1 MNEIKLAAEK
11 INEADA
17 LLIGASNGLSIS
29 EGLHIF
35 ADDGAFEKLFG
46 DFRRKYGLRCIL
58 HGMAA
63 RWPSEEEKWAFWSR
77 LIFHYCAGYRGSG
90 VMSDLKAVVGDK
102 DYFIITSNG
111 ECHFELCGFAP
122 DKIYEPEG
130 NWLTMQCVRA
140 CHTRLYPTLEA
151 AKKMAQAERGGRI
164 PTELVPRCPICGGPM
179 APHVETDGNFI
190 PDAAGKERLE
200 TFISK
205 YSGKKLTI
213 LELGIGCR
221 NRLIKAPLMRL
232 AAREPEAFYI
242 TVNLGEVYIDGSLK
256 DKSAGIDGG
265 LCEILAALR
274 KECER

>member
-1 MNEIKLAAEK
+1 MRRA
-11 INEADA
+11 
-17 LLIGASNGLSIS
+17 
-29 EGLHIF
+29 
-35 ADDGAFEKLFG
+35 DGAA
-46 DFRRKYGLRCIL
+46 RRDGREL
-58 HGMAA
+58 H
-63 RWPSEEEKWAFWSR
+63 
-77 LIFHYCAGYRGSG
+77 
-90 VMSDLKAVVGDK
+90 
-102 DYFIITSNG
+102 
-111 ECHFELCGFAP
+111 
-122 DKIYEPEG
+122 
-130 NWLTMQCVRA
+130 
-140 CHTRLYPTLEA
+140 
-151 AKKMAQAERGGRI
+151 
-164 PTELVPRCPICGGPM
+164 
-179 APHVETDGNFI
+179 I

-274 KECER
+274 KECGR